1 MLAPAK
7 RDVTS
12 GKIPKKGVPRDG
24 KIKLFSLRS
33 SATQNE
39 GVCWERAN
47 MDPVLDPSG
56 RLKGPI
62 IQIYIT
68 PFLRSLQ
75 ERERQCYWGITCGLS
90 QVAVGI

>member
-56 RLKGPI
+56 RLKGPV
-62 IQIYIT
+62 IQ
-68 PFLRSLQ
+68 
-75 ERERQCYWGITCGLS
+75 TCTRLFCRNL
-90 QVAVGI
+90 